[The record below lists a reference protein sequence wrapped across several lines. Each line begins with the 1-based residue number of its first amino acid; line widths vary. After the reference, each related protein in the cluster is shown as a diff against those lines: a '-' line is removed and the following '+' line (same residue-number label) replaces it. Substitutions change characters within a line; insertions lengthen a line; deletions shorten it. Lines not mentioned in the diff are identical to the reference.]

1 MSDMNNQ
8 EKPNKEMMDGIL
20 QVLEGGNPEEIAQ
33 KLDVSPEQLVALSK
47 SFAQQTYQQSL
58 LGEAAKRKIGRNEP
72 CPCGSGKKYKKC
84 CLPKHEKIRD
94 LLRGSM
100 DFEEPAAE
108 EEGPPEYV
116 VKGFDLLAASNYE
129 EAISY
134 ASNLLSTYPEDDRI
148 HDTLTTAY
156 LAASQYDEAIA
167 ICGKRWEVAKEEK
180 TFFIKHGRHNRLPGG
195 DHGEAVHFYA
205 PETWLEKYWIA
216 LKAKDYSS
224 ILPESQDP
232 EISRLI
238 AELQSAN
245 DFKRFP
251 EQQEKGLEQRREA
264 LTPTIEQLKEA
275 GPDALPYLLQIMSRF
290 SWAALFVPEIL
301 AHYSTDSAIRSLMD
315 ITMFNYHYVSEACL
329 KHLEALG
336 ADVLPHIREVFS
348 RDKEFDPL
356 KVGFINMLSNL
367 DVSGVDELLVEFL
380 ESEEPAVV
388 DWAGLVIGKRNR
400 ADLLDTLEEAR
411 SRIGKKPRIG
421 WAIDH
426 LKKIKK
432 EQDQATRR

>member
-1 MSDMNNQ
+1 VSDTENQ
-8 EKPNKEMMDGIL
+8 EKPNKEIMDAIL

-33 KLDVSPEQLVALSK
+33 TLGMTPEQLVALSE
-47 SFAQQTYQQSL
+47 SFAQQNYQQRL

-84 CLPKHEKIRD
+84 CLRKHEKIKD
-94 LLRGSM
+94 LLRSSV
-100 DFEEPAAE
+100 DFQEPEAE

-116 VKGFDLLAASNYE
+116 VKGFDLLAAKNYE

-134 ASNLLSTYPEDDRI
+134 ASDLLSTYPEDDRI

-156 LAASQYDEAIA
+156 LATSQNDEAIA
-167 ICGKRWEVAKEEK
+167 ICRSRWEVAKEEK
-180 TFFIKHGRHNRLPGG
+180 VFFIEHGRHKRLPEG
-195 DHGEAVHFYA
+195 DDSGAPHFYA

-224 ILPESQDP
+224 LLPEPQDP

-238 AELQSAN
+238 AELQTAN
-245 DFKRFP
+245 DLNRFP

-264 LTPTIEQLKEA
+264 LTPTIEQLKTA
-275 GPDALPYLLQIMSRF
+275 GPDALPYLLQIMSQF
-290 SWAALFVPEIL
+290 SWAALFVPEII
-301 AHYSTDSAIRSLMD
+301 AHYPAELAIRNLMD

-329 KHLEALG
+329 KHLEGLG

-348 RDKEFDPL
+348 RDQEFDPL
-356 KVGFINMLSNL
+356 KVGLINMLSNF

-380 ESEEPAVV
+380 ESEETAVV

-400 ADLLDTLEEAR
+400 TDLLPALEEAN
-411 SRIGKKPRIG
+411 SRIGNKPRIG
-421 WAIDH
+421 WAIEH
-426 LKKIKK
+426 LKKLK
-432 EQDQATRR
+432 ETAD